1 MLSQQL
7 TRLIRKLKKS
17 EHSVDAGIPASA
29 LLSVILRRL
38 FWSLRGLVKLL
49 VLQRK
54 LGVVF
59 MGPGVS
65 LRNASMIRF
74 GRGVTIERGVTIDG
88 LSTDGVEIGDDV
100 TIGPYCVIR
109 ASLLSHLGK
118 GFHLGKHSA
127 LDAFS
132 FVGASGGVWV
142 GDRVIMGQHISFHAE
157 SHNFEL
163 LDRPI
168 RDQGVTNKGIVIDDD
183 VWVGSNVTFLD
194 GVHVGTG
201 CVIGAGAVVT
211 KDLPP
216 YSVAAGVPARVIDNR
231 RQPKKQTPYAESD
244 GLPLPGPVKTG
255 PVKI

>member
-1 MLSQQL
+1 
-7 TRLIRKLKKS
+7 
-17 EHSVDAGIPASA
+17 
-29 LLSVILRRL
+29 
-38 FWSLRGLVKLL
+38 
-49 VLQRK
+49 
-54 LGVVF
+54 
-59 MGPGVS
+59 
-65 LRNASMIRF
+65 
-74 GRGVTIERGVTIDG
+74 
-88 LSTDGVEIGDDV
+88 
-100 TIGPYCVIR
+100 
-109 ASLLSHLGK
+109 
-118 GFHLGKHSA
+118 
-127 LDAFS
+127 
-132 FVGASGGVWV
+132 
-142 GDRVIMGQHISFHAE
+142 
-157 SHNFEL
+157 

-244 GLPLPGPVKTG
+244 SLPLPGPVKTG